1 MIMQNSPNQQDVDQ
15 DQRKNGSMKDSTV
28 MTIEFLRARLL
39 SERSV
44 SRTARQRADEL
55 AKRVV
60 ELEEQLKSVSLQRK
74 KAEKAIAD
82 VLTVLENHGISEFSD
97 EFDSNSDQ
105 DVIHFESKMGDNS
118 PEDDESSV
126 GSKMRGNHTDEFSG
140 SELESSPLPG
150 RSLSLKS
157 GKNSLRSREKKYMD
171 SPTRRR
177 STSASTTSASPRH
190 HIGKSCRQIRRRET
204 RSAVESSQINNS
216 MLALQHNGVAT
227 CSEGRP
233 TCSDMGPELSESP
246 EKPDAKIFLRG
257 PILGDLENQSV
268 VAKASNYLNIH
279 GSDNNMERALDHQ
292 AQLIGQF
299 EEEEKAQREW
309 EEKFRENNNATL
321 DSCEPGNQSDIT
333 EERDET
339 KAHAPYHAGT
349 TGSEHQE
356 TELKVDDVSATKELS
371 NSQSGGFQSPLRIDI
386 GCSQDQKKNMLAH
399 ESPTSEFVF
408 PVASGSRNYSVP
420 PSNSYHHPSCS
431 ESPTGNLSAQ
441 IFPSHTGSDFS
452 NGDISGSNN
461 ENYALIPCDTPD
473 KLGSVLE
480 ALHRAKL
487 SLKQKANPLPPSD
500 GGSVSVRKAIEF
512 SVGDKPEVPVGS
524 AGLFRVPSDLL
535 YRVPSDFPLEA
546 TSKTNLPDSN
556 SRLSLTNYYPNS
568 LYSESSAIV
577 STGNRQPAIP
587 SRVSMESRSKIP
599 TWEPQETGSRVL
611 SCNSFFGPSL
621 GTGLPSSSRYAYF
634 HPDMAAGLLSSST
647 GLRSGRFTYS
657 DPKMDTSHVSS
668 SIGLPS
674 SGRFAYNDPKIKTGL
689 ASPAFLLHPDLIPQ
703 MPSNEVPQFVSTSG
717 AIMPPANRFS
727 SYEHH
732 IRPSM
737 YK

>member
-1 MIMQNSPNQQDVDQ
+1 
-15 DQRKNGSMKDSTV
+15 MKDSTV

-82 VLTVLENHGISEFSD
+82 VLTVLENHGISEFSE
-97 EFDSNSDQ
+97 EFDSSSDQ
-105 DVIHFESKMGDNS
+105 DVIHSESKMGDNS
-118 PEDDESSV
+118 PEEDESSV
-126 GSKMRGNHTDEFSG
+126 GSKMRSNHTDEFSG

-150 RSLSLKS
+150 RSLSWKS
-157 GKNSLRSREKKYMD
+157 GKNSSRSREKKYMD

-190 HIGKSCRQIRRRET
+190 HIGKSSRQIRRRET
-204 RSAVESSQINNS
+204 RSAVESSQIDNS

-233 TCSDMGPELSESP
+233 TCSDMGPELSESS

-279 GSDNNMERALDHQ
+279 GSDNDMERALDHQ
-292 AQLIGQF
+292 AQLIGRF

-309 EEKFRENNNATL
+309 EEKFRENNNTTP

-349 TGSEHQE
+349 MASEHQE
-356 TELKVDDVSATKELS
+356 TKLKVDDVSATKELS

-386 GCSQDQKKNMLAH
+386 GCSQDQKKSMLAH

-420 PSNSYHHPSCS
+420 PSNGYHHLSCS
-431 ESPTGNLSAQ
+431 ESPTGNQSAQ

-452 NGDISGSNN
+452 NGDISRSNN

-487 SLKQKANPLPPSD
+487 SLKQKAYPLPPSD

-524 AGLFRVPSDLL
+524 AGFFRVPSDLL

-556 SRLSLTNYYPNS
+556 SLLSLTNYYPNS
-568 LYSESSAIV
+568 LYSESSTIV
-577 STGNRQPAIP
+577 STGDKPAIP

-611 SCNSFFGPSL
+611 SRNSFFGPSL

-634 HPDMAAGLLSSST
+634 DPDMAAGLLSSST

-668 SIGLPS
+668 SINLPS

-689 ASPAFLLHPDLIPQ
+689 ASPASLLYPDLIPQ
-703 MPSNEVPQFVSTSG
+703 MPSNEVPQFVSASG

-727 SYEHH
+727 SYENH